1 MSGTQTPPPSFR
13 QWISSL
19 GLRIFPFGGELR
31 HYNRHKLRDDA
42 MAATDVALLAFP
54 QSLAFAA
61 IAGIP
66 LQYGLMGTAVAAIA
80 SIFFANS
87 RFIMPGP
94 TNATALLLF
103 TTFAS
108 LGLPP
113 EMHATYV
120 PVIIVFVGFLLFAGA
135 FLNVATALQFVS
147 RTVVSGYITAASIYI
162 VANQLPHALGLTLD
176 LGHGATVLQMLA
188 ALTRGIREVD
198 GNALAV
204 SVAALAAFLTL
215 EKRFPRLPNIAIALV
230 IATGIAFAL
239 ERINPVDHDLFEKL
253 RPVTRAEL
261 VPTGADISLERL
273 AEVSGSAMIIAF
285 LCMLE
290 AVSIGKALAARAGE
304 RLNVNQEILS
314 LGMSNLACGVLNGMP
329 ASGSLTRSQVAVESG
344 ARTAFCNFIAG
355 VLCLGGVFALGPF
368 IGSIPRCALAMLVT
382 WKGIALIQP
391 KSLRIVLRSTREDT
405 WVFWITLATALLLRL
420 DVAIVVGVVWSIVLF
435 LRKAARPDLIEYT
448 FNEQG
453 ALSERTAQDQA
464 SVQPEVSIVHVEGD
478 LFFGAA
484 ELFGNQIRR
493 VSEEPNLRVLV
504 LKLRNTRNIDATAIL
519 ALEDLLKVMRKRSRH
534 LLLTELRDP
543 NLSTLRRSGLVHDL
557 GEENVFPD
565 EPANP
570 TLSTAKALR
579 RAMKLIGATDARVTV
594 FAETPHKNGGN

>member
-1 MSGTQTPPPSFR
+1 
-13 QWISSL
+13 
-19 GLRIFPFGGELR
+19 
-31 HYNRHKLRDDA
+31 